1 MRLTKTTSHAI
12 RIAIDCAEAKGALI
26 KVTDIAARL
35 DITQLN
41 VFKIV
46 HILSHAG
53 FVEAVRGRNGGV
65 RLARAATDIRIGD
78 IVRATEATGMEVAG
92 AEGAARSGKAG
103 GKAPLNEIFDVALVA
118 FISVLDQ
125 HTLADM
131 AKGAR
136 AVSTEPRTVPKK
148 ALRKTTVT
156 TNRPSAQQRS

>member
-26 KVTDIAARL
+26 KVADIAARL

-53 FVEAVRGRNGGV
+53 FVEAMRGRNGGV
-65 RLARAATDIRIGD
+65 RLARPADEIRIGD
-78 IVRATEATGMEVAG
+78 IVRATESTGMEVAG
-92 AEGAARSGKAG
+92 AEGSGRGKTP
-103 GKAPLNEIFDVALVA
+103 GKAPLNEIFDFALVA

-131 AKGAR
+131 AKNKRTISENTPKPAKKPARKPLLAAAR
-136 AVSTEPRTVPKK
+136 A
-148 ALRKTTVT
+148 
-156 TNRPSAQQRS
+156 SAQQRS